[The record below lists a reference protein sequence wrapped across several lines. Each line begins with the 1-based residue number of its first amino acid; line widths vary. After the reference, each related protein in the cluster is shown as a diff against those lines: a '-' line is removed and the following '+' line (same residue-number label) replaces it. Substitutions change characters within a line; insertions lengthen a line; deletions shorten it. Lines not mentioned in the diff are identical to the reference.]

1 MIARAGANPPAIR
14 YWDYLTQSDFMNGRT
29 LTLGLLGIVAAAG
42 LVSKR
47 GSASERDAQ
56 AAMRGVLRDFLF
68 GGRVEELSE
77 RDHEAI
83 IAESDAYGVGKS
95 APLGDWSAVRDS
107 SPTSI
112 RVMFRILSEAV
123 GPKQINQALRDRM
136 DAETPPGQF
145 ALLLK
150 LTKKN
155 ARSYVVEKT
164 PYGDMVIADF
174 HPKEGRFI
182 LFLRDKLVFRFDRE
196 ATTSTG
202 PYAIL
207 SDIGSPMGPGVR
219 SRWPDV
225 AHRAYDEVILPRRLG
240 AKFPTLAP
248 IQGEIVDGRTGLRT
262 KLPTIRPNADD
273 RILAGHP
280 TPPEGEQVPHVYWLS
295 EEAPPPMSGYQP
307 SMS

>member
-1 MIARAGANPPAIR
+1 
-14 YWDYLTQSDFMNGRT
+14 MNGRT

-136 DAETPPGQF
+136 DAE
-145 ALLLK
+145 
-150 LTKKN
+150 
-155 ARSYVVEKT
+155 T